1 MLSKQWS
8 RPVFPIPLLRSI
20 AGTVRL
26 LAVLGWYPSAT
37 FFPSSL
43 LLLLLLLLLLFF
55 SSFYSSPPPPPF
67 VSSSSSSSLLPPLL
81 LILLHSSFSFY
92 SSPPPPSLPPPF
104 PPPPPPRLHLM
115 LCLVLVLAVDV
126 NCMFSVNRVKC
137 ADRNFFWPIIISVG
151 WDSAGYKH
159 YFRVPWRKKK
169 VAVNRTFFIS
179 TTLQFVT
186 PHEDKDAILYTAF

>member
-43 LLLLLLLLLLFF
+43 LVLLLLLLLLFF
-55 SSFYSSPPPPPF
+55 SSSSF
-67 VSSSSSSSLLPPLL
+67 VSSSSFSSSLLPPLL
-81 LILLHSSFSFY
+81 LILLPSSFSSSSFY

-104 PPPPPPRLHLM
+104 PPPPPPPPPRLHLM

-159 YFRVPWRKKK
+159 YFRVSWRKKK
-169 VAVNRTFFIS
+169 GCRESNVFHFDDIAVC
-179 TTLQFVT
+179 
-186 PHEDKDAILYTAF
+186 YTSWR